1 MEYLQGVLVF
11 HIISFI
17 SWFAMLF
24 YLPRLFVY
32 HSENSDNGGFTKVVK
47 IMEFKLFKYI
57 GVPAMW
63 STILSGAYLGY
74 FGSFFENWNWLI
86 LKLIFVV
93 SLVCYQIYLNILRLK
108 LEKDECI
115 KSGKFFRVINEYP
128 TIIMIFIVYLAIF
141 KPF

>member
-1 MEYLQGVLVF
+1 MDYFQGVLVF

-32 HSENSDNGGFTKVVK
+32 HSENRNNDGFTKVIK
-47 IMEFKLFKYI
+47 IMEFKLFSYI

-63 STILSGAYLGY
+63 ATVLSGSYLAYISE
-74 FGSFFENWNWLI
+74 SFSTGGWIDLKITLVITLI
-86 LKLIFVV
+86 I
-93 SLVCYQIYLNILRLK
+93 YQIYLGKVRKKFEEDN
-108 LEKDECI
+108 CF
-115 KSGKFFRVINEYP
+115 KSGKFFRVLNEYP
-128 TIIMIFIVYLAIF
+128 TIIMILIVYLVIF